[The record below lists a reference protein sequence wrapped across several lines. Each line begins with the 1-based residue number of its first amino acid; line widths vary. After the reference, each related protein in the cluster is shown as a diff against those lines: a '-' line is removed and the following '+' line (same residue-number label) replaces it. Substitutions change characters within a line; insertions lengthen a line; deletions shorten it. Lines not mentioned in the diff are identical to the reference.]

1 MDANRDLRTAL
12 ADAIE
17 DAITESEYKTAQWG
31 ADDCALWVANILQ
44 KVMPGDPGEAYRGKY
59 SDRDGAY
66 QMIGEKGIIGIVRS
80 AARRFKWKRL
90 KTPSV
95 AVKGDIGVLKD
106 VENGIQVAAL
116 KYNGAFWIVRGVVG
130 ITLVREDRIKIA
142 WSVG

>member
-1 MDANRDLRTAL
+1 MDANSGLRSAL
-12 ADAIE
+12 AEEIE
-17 DAITESEYKTAQWG
+17 KAITESEFKTAEWG
-31 ADDCALWVANILQ
+31 VDDCALWVANILQ
-44 KVMPGDPGEAYRGKY
+44 KVMPGDPGEKYRGKY

-66 QMIGEKGIIGIVRS
+66 EVIGDKGIVGIVRS
-80 AARRFKWKRL
+80 AARRFKWKKLRD
-90 KTPSV
+90 PSL

-106 VENGIQVAAL
+106 IDNGIQIAAL